1 MPLTNSKLTRC
12 FIISFTMKVTP
23 GGLCTMTYFDR
34 CTSLNMLYN
43 ASVNFRDKES
53 FLIYLKT
60 VVLGPYLKL
69 LPSKQ
74 LKDSFLT
81 EIANHI
87 EKNYPQLMWRLDY
100 VRLNILATT

>member
-1 MPLTNSKLTRC
+1 
-12 FIISFTMKVTP
+12 
-23 GGLCTMTYFDR
+23 MTYFDLY
-34 CTSLNMLYN
+34 TSLNMLYD
-43 ASVNFRDKES
+43 APVNFKDKER

-69 LPSKQ
+69 LPSEQ
-74 LKDSFLT
+74 LKESFLT

-87 EKNYPQLMWRLDY
+87 EKNYPQLVWRHDC